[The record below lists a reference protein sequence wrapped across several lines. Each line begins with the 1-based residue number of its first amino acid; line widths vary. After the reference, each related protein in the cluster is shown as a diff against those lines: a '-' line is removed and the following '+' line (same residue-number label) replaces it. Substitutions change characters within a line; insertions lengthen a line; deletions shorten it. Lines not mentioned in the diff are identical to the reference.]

1 MLTESLFKR
10 TKKLSLNAF
19 CAGAIAGLVAITP
32 ASGYVTPYYSL
43 IFGVVAGSLCFFAT
57 KIKKLTRYNYDD
69 VCDVFAGEYF
79 LANFQ

>member
-43 IFGVVAGSLCFFAT
+43 IFGVVAGSLCFLQL
-57 KIKKLTRYNYDD
+57 K
-69 VCDVFAGEYF
+69 
-79 LANFQ
+79 